1 LNIAETWARYT
12 GWERW
17 RRHNFT
23 LLGSATHN
31 GGSGVGQ
38 QKWLNSTKIR
48 DEIDDGQEKIATAE
62 DANGKRRLEHN
73 LFVGLSIINILMELT
88 ERHVFQRKI

>member
-1 LNIAETWARYT
+1 MNIAEARARYT

-17 RRHNFT
+17 SRYNFT
-23 LLGSATHN
+23 LLGSATHD

-48 DEIDDGQEKIATAE
+48 DEIDNDQEKIATAE

-73 LFVGLSIINILMELT
+73 VFVRLT
-88 ERHVFQRKI
+88 ERHVFQRKM